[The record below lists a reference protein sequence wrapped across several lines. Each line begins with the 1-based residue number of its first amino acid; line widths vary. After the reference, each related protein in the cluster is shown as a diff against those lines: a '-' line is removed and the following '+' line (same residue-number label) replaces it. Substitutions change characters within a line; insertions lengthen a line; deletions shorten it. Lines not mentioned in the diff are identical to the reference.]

1 MSKVQSQPLGLPTT
15 SIFSLA
21 AAREKIDFVLAPR
34 APGNDAA
41 AEKQYHPQ
49 ITQITTYQSAVTGRE
64 SA

>member
-1 MSKVQSQPLGLPTT
+1 LGLPTT

-41 AEKQYHPQ
+41 AEKQYHPK
-49 ITQITTYQSAVTGRE
+49 ITLIQTSD
-64 SA
+64 S